1 MTKMNKMREQLAQE
15 FIKALSE
22 NTLPWERGWNVYRN
36 HNVLP

>member
-15 FIKALSE
+15 FIKTLTE